1 MESATGVVLARN
13 CSLRRATRRGLD
25 PGEALGSIAL
35 VGETEIS
42 TAGRTN
48 DYLLFL
54 AATDRA
60 YLQTL
65 RAAVRDRV
73 VRPVPIAGTQMR
85 YGGLLNLDSHADLDY
100 HDNHSYVDHYDFPN
114 VEWDYRDWRIRNTGG
129 IGTGLGGLQ
138 NTAAAREAG
147 RPYTLSEFNL
157 PWPNTQATEV
167 LPVVAAFAAFQDW
180 DAIMYFAYEH
190 RRTWDDNVARGFNL
204 NTEPHKLAQ
213 VGQTAWLFRA
223 GAVRDG
229 RDPITLPLDLAAR
242 LQAGRERRNFAI
254 PAFLQAVYG
263 YDPNLPFVRR
273 VAVARSE
280 TDRMPA
286 LPRISA
292 PYVSDTNE
300 LTYDLADRIY
310 RIHAERAAGVFGYLG
325 ARARTAG
332 PLTVEMPSGSRGFA
346 AVLLT
351 PLDGRPLAASQR
363 MLLTAPGYALRSL
376 SNGQPQELVRYGS
389 ATDWF
394 TLQPEPGSTRP
405 SGHLDTGV
413 GPNWMESLGA
423 TITLDVAASD
433 FVVFPL
439 DERGA
444 RRERLPVQ
452 ARRFRLGSSPWYE
465 IVSGTAA
472 ASRSGAAT
480 ALP

>member
-1 MESATGVVLARN
+1 
-13 CSLRRATRRGLD
+13 
-25 PGEALGSIAL
+25 
-35 VGETEIS
+35 
-42 TAGRTN
+42 
-48 DYLLFL
+48 
-54 AATDRA
+54 
-60 YLQTL
+60 
-65 RAAVRDRV
+65 
-73 VRPVPIAGTQMR
+73 
-85 YGGLLNLDSHADLDY
+85 
-100 HDNHSYVDHYDFPN
+100 
-114 VEWDYRDWRIRNTGG
+114 
-129 IGTGLGGLQ
+129 
-138 NTAAAREAG
+138 
-147 RPYTLSEFNL
+147 
-157 PWPNTQATEV
+157 
-167 LPVVAAFAAFQDW
+167 
-180 DAIMYFAYEH
+180 
-190 RRTWDDNVARGFNL
+190 
-204 NTEPHKLAQ
+204 
-213 VGQTAWLFRA
+213 
-223 GAVRDG
+223 
-229 RDPITLPLDLAAR
+229 
-242 LQAGRERRNFAI
+242 
-254 PAFLQAVYG
+254 
-263 YDPNLPFVRR
+263 
-273 VAVARSE
+273 
-280 TDRMPA
+280 
-286 LPRISA
+286 
-292 PYVSDTNE
+292 
-300 LTYDLADRIY
+300 
-310 RIHAERAAGVFGYLG
+310 
-325 ARARTAG
+325 
-332 PLTVEMPSGSRGFA
+332 MPSGSRGFA